1 MNRRLV
7 QQIWERAGN
16 RCEYCRIP
24 HPHYRLPFQIDH
36 IIARQHGGATISD
49 NLALACFHCNR
60 FKGPNIAG
68 LDPDSRQL
76 VRLFHP
82 RIDVWTEHFQIEGP
96 LIIGRTAIGGATV
109 HVLAMNSDD
118 LLLIRIEFLKEGVN
132 LT

>member
-1 MNRRLV
+1 VNQLLV
-7 QQIWERAGN
+7 QQIWQRAGH

-36 IIARQHGGATISD
+36 IIALQHGGASTLN
-49 NLALACFHCNR
+49 NLAMACFHCNR

-68 LDPDSRQL
+68 IDPDSREL

-82 RIDVWTEHFQIEGP
+82 RTDLWTEHFQFDEARLLGLTP
-96 LIIGRTAIGGATV
+96 IGRATIN
-109 HVLAMNSDD
+109 VLAMNAED
-118 LLLIRIEFLKEGVN
+118 LLLLRVEILHEGIT